1 MKWQMSKHIQIIFYV
16 FESWVIHARYMLI
29 LNVNMIWM
37 HKKSLIYR
45 IKEPHNEPHEDINLS
60 PTFFPLSLFP
70 TLPLPLSPSLS
81 HHISILSLSRLAVVM
96 KRPGDT
102 KSISGLV
109 VEYIV
114 AIDVTRVWFPAD
126 ASCQAEP
133 PCCHIRGFKP
143 PQVLLVTAFKTWTR
157 WGLNPG
163 PPACWAGVIPL
174 HHVPSAKMRCA
185 SYLSK

>member
-1 MKWQMSKHIQIIFYV
+1 
-16 FESWVIHARYMLI
+16 
-29 LNVNMIWM
+29 M
-37 HKKSLIYR
+37 HKKFLIYR

-81 HHISILSLSRLAVVM
+81 HHISILSLSRLAVLI

-114 AIDVTRVWFPAD
+114 AIDVTRVRFPAD
-126 ASCQAEP
+126 AFDRPEVS
-133 PCCHIRGFKP
+133 
-143 PQVLLVTAFKTWTR
+143 
-157 WGLNPG
+157 
-163 PPACWAGVIPL
+163 
-174 HHVPSAKMRCA
+174 
-185 SYLSK
+185 

>member
-37 HKKSLIYR
+37 HKKFLIYR

-70 TLPLPLSPSLS
+70 TLPLSLSPSLS

-114 AIDVTRVWFPAD
+114 AIDVTRVRFPAD
-126 ASCQAEP
+126 AHFVSTSPSLPSIPFIALCLTVTFHP
-133 PCCHIRGFKP
+133 PVC
-143 PQVLLVTAFKTWTR
+143 V
-157 WGLNPG
+157 
-163 PPACWAGVIPL
+163 
-174 HHVPSAKMRCA
+174 
-185 SYLSK
+185 